1 MPASAAELVTDL
13 ADVQKRNAARDD
25 LVKLGEPAIPA
36 LLNAGAA
43 PLNTQHYKTI
53 LRTLLLM
60 KDPIVNN
67 TRVQE
72 LFRRALTSDDEEL
85 RAIGA
90 RGLHLAKAPD
100 MLQAL
105 QATLNDAPDPL
116 HFEQTPSVLSLI
128 ELGMNALPTVFALLE
143 SPDGCTRQRAQFV
156 LTSVVLRDINQ
167 RLRPRALT
175 SDAQRAWEE
184 LQRANGSYQWDAPE
198 SERRGSVSLWKRW
211 FEGMTLR
218 S

>member
-116 HFEQTPSVLSLI
+116 HFEQTPSVLSLF
-128 ELGMNALPTVFALLE
+128 ELGMNAL
-143 SPDGCTRQRAQFV
+143 
-156 LTSVVLRDINQ
+156 
-167 RLRPRALT
+167 
-175 SDAQRAWEE
+175 
-184 LQRANGSYQWDAPE
+184 
-198 SERRGSVSLWKRW
+198 
-211 FEGMTLR
+211 
-218 S
+218 